1 MAHMVETMA
10 YAGEVPWHGLG
21 TKVTNDL
28 SVDEMLKQSGLDWKV
43 RAIPMFAVLDGKT
56 IPSSHKMLVRESDGH
71 QLTVITDKWNP
82 VQNSEA
88 FEFFR
93 EFIDAGDMEMH
104 TAGSLRDGQW
114 VWVLAKVKES
124 FTLFEG
130 KDQVDS
136 YLLFSNPHIYG
147 RGVEVR
153 FTPTRVVCN
162 NTLNLSLGQASVN
175 KVSLNHRSVFDPEMV
190 KEALGIAHEKLVQ
203 YKEMGEFLGSKR
215 YSNDSVVTFMKD
227 VFPGYGKTNKDTK
240 ISGVKEA
247 SLLSD
252 DQIKALGLSRNA
264 QGALEI
270 LETQPGATFAPGS
283 WWNAFNAV
291 TYMTDHVMGKT
302 QESRLTSAWYGLN
315 KSTKIKA
322 LEKAVE
328 YAEAA

>member
-21 TKVTNDL
+21 VRVNNDL

-43 RAIPMFAVLDGKT
+43 RAIPMFAKYDGRT
-56 IPSSHKMLVRESDGH
+56 IPSSHQMLIRESDQR

-93 EFIDAGDMEMH
+93 EFVDAGDMEMH

-124 FTLFEG
+124 FTLFGG

-153 FTPTRVVCN
+153 FTPTRVVCH

-227 VFPGYGKTNKDTK
+227 VFPGYGKANKDTK
-240 ISGVKEA
+240 ISGIKEA

-264 QGALEI
+264 QGALDI
-270 LETQPGATFAPGS
+270 LETQPGANFAPGS